1 MIMHTS
7 TRLLYPILVLVGI
20 LVIVLSLF
28 SVSTTADELIL
39 NSSRENVVGKQSQST
54 LSAGLDMRYG
64 ELTNE
69 QRRQVVAAQQHTT
82 KSRKCHG
89 CGTVSRQRAGDSLW
103 R

>member
-1 MIMHTS
+1 MDMHTS
-7 TRLLYPILVLVGI
+7 TRLLYPILVLAGV

-28 SVSTTADELIL
+28 SVSTTAGELTQ
-39 NSSRENVVGKQSQST
+39 NSSRENVVDKQSQST

-82 KSRKCHG
+82 KSRKCND
-89 CGTVSRQRAGDSLW
+89 CGTASTQRAGDSLW

>member
-1 MIMHTS
+1 MDMHTS
-7 TRLLYPILVLVGI
+7 TRLLYPILVLAGI

-28 SVSTTADELIL
+28 SVSTTAGELIQ
-39 NSSRENVVGKQSQST
+39 NSSRENIVDKQSQST

-69 QRRQVVAAQQHTT
+69 QRRQIVAVQQHTA
-82 KSRKCHG
+82 KSRKCNG
-89 CGTVSRQRAGDSLW
+89 CGTASTQRTSDNLW